1 MTQYNTENPVPSSAM
16 PDAWDNMQSIDRFAN
31 SSDETITT
39 RTGKQLDTLHGIN
52 VKADNQRTEQQD
64 AFVSSQSERES
75 SFDEK
80 SNEFESRFSSQLST
94 QESTFSESQ
103 TDKENRFTSF
113 LDSSGYVFLGEYQN
127 GPFQFS
133 ERNQYIRYDNQYYR
147 LNAAT
152 DAGFTTTGTDATSF
166 ANDVAHLVLMDGD
179 VLRQELASP
188 SGASNVGLSQGG
200 TVQDAVYWLTPE
212 MFCAKANDPS
222 FDNQHKIQEAIDAAN
237 SEYLSTGSIQT
248 VYIPNGVFWVGNRTI
263 TNTGESTQNGLL
275 SIQMKSGVRLCGEG
289 TIKAKANAYG
299 SGAYYRMIG
308 SDRGDRVQDV
318 EIIGITLDGNVSN
331 QVASTQCS
339 NMVLEASRNILIDGV
354 KSVNS
359 NGNGIMVRGKY
370 PDAVYNVRIVN
381 CYVYNC
387 NFIGIQSSQFNGL
400 VISNNTVDTTAD
412 NCIDIYGDTNVSY
425 SDSNGVNFSITGNT
439 VRNSQSCGIFP
450 ETVAHGTVTGNSI
463 YNCPR
468 GIHINRIRSI
478 PKNIVVTGNSI
489 VKSTSGGVRVTGDM
503 VGITVCGNTFSDW
516 TGSAVRLGSSGGSV
530 SGVFIYG
537 NTFIPSEVNSYVIS
551 TEGDLASRIEARNNA
566 VRNNIGI
573 AKANLYYNTATTS
586 TAVYVD
592 SWAITGSGFENT
604 GLQMYQSVTRAPT
617 VFGSTS
623 AGTASYTTQNGKFM
637 RIGELVYYTIE
648 VAYSA
653 VTGTGTLRIGN
664 LPWAPNNSIPQPTVV
679 ACCNNVTLAAGQNV
693 WATPEANSINFRI
706 KTSGSTAEPD
716 YLRLTN
722 PAYLSGTIMVS
733 GWYYL

>member
-1 MTQYNTENPVPSSAM
+1 MAEVPLPTPTQAPVPSTDIRNAVFAGAKLDEEVTGTGEFYTDRLGVKRLTNTGRNNQF
-16 PDAWDNMQSIDRFAN
+16 DAA
-31 SSDETITT
+31 
-39 RTGKQLDTLHGIN
+39 QLDR
-52 VKADNQRTEQQD
+52 A
-64 AFVSSQSERES
+64 
-75 SFDEK
+75 
-80 SNEFESRFSSQLST
+80 
-94 QESTFSESQ
+94 
-103 TDKENRFTSF
+103 NRFEQF
-113 LDSSGYVFLGEYQN
+113 LLSSGYVFLGDYED

-133 ERNQYIRYDNQYYR
+133 ARNQYIRYDNQYYR

-152 DAGFTTTGTDATSF
+152 DVGFTTTGTDATSF

-188 SGASNVGLSQGG
+188 SGASNVGLSHGG

-212 MFCAKANDPS
+212 MFGAKANDPS
-222 FDNQHKIQEAIDAAN
+222 FDNQYKIQEAIDAAN

-299 SGAYYRMIG
+299 SGAYYRLIG

-318 EIIGITLDGNVSN
+318 EISGITLDGNASN

-359 NGNGIMVRGKY
+359 NGNGIMVRGRY

-412 NCIDIYGDTNVSY
+412 NCIDVYGDTNISY
-425 SDSNGVNFSITGNT
+425 SDSNGINFSITGNT
-439 VRNSQSCGIFP
+439 VRKSRSCGIFP
-450 ETVAHGTVTGNSI
+450 ETVAHGTVIGNSI
-463 YNCPR
+463 YNCPK
-468 GIHINRIRSI
+468 GIHINRIRSVT
-478 PKNIVVTGNSI
+478 KNIIVTGNSI
-489 VKSTSGGVRVTGDM
+489 VNSTGGGVRVTGDI
-503 VGITVCGNTFSDW
+503 VGLTISGNTFSSW
-516 TGSAVRLGSSGGSV
+516 TGSALSLGSSGGSV
-530 SGVFIYG
+530 SGVYIFN
-537 NTFIPSEVNSYVIS
+537 NTFIPEDVTSYVIS
-551 TEGDLASRIEARNNA
+551 IWGNVASRIEVRNNA
-566 VRNNIGI
+566 VRNNVGMPT
-573 AKANLYYNTATTS
+573 ANLYNNTASTN
-586 TAVYVD
+586 TAVNVD
-592 SWAITGSGFENT
+592 SWAVTGNGFENT
-604 GLQMYQSVTRAPT
+604 GLQMYQSITRAPT
-617 VFGSTS
+617 VFGSEA
-623 AGTASYTTQNGKFM
+623 AGGASYTTQNGKFM

-648 VAYSA
+648 VAYSD
-653 VTGTGTLRIGN
+653 VTGTGALRIGN
-664 LPWAPNNSIPQPTVV
+664 LPWAPNGSIPQPSVI
-679 ACCNNVTLAAGQNV
+679 ADCNNVTLTAGQNV
-693 WATPEANSINFRI
+693 WATPQAGSIILRI
-706 KTSGSTAEPD
+706 KTSGSTADPS

-722 PAYLSGTIMVS
+722 SAYLSGTIRVS

>member
-1 MTQYNTENPVPSSAM
+1 MAEVPLPTPTQVPVPSTDIRNAVFAGAKLDEEVTGTGEFYTDRLGAKRLTNTGRNNQF
-16 PDAWDNMQSIDRFAN
+16 DAA
-31 SSDETITT
+31 
-39 RTGKQLDTLHGIN
+39 QLDR
-52 VKADNQRTEQQD
+52 A
-64 AFVSSQSERES
+64 
-75 SFDEK
+75 
-80 SNEFESRFSSQLST
+80 
-94 QESTFSESQ
+94 
-103 TDKENRFTSF
+103 NRFEQF
-113 LDSSGYVFLGEYQN
+113 LLSSGYVFLGDYED

-133 ERNQYIRYDNQYYR
+133 ARNQYIRYDNQYYR

-152 DAGFTTTGTDATSF
+152 DVGFTTTGTDATSF

-212 MFCAKANDPS
+212 MFGAKASDPS
-222 FDNQHKIQEAIDAAN
+222 FDNQYKIQEAIDAAN

-359 NGNGIMVRGKY
+359 NGNGMMIRGRY
-370 PDAVYNVRIVN
+370 PDAVHNVRIVN

-387 NFIGIQSSQFNGL
+387 KFIGIQSSQFNGL
-400 VISNNTVDTTAD
+400 VISDNTVDTTGD
-412 NCIDIYGDTNVSY
+412 NGIDIYGDTGISRT
-425 SDSNGVNFSITGNT
+425 DSNGVNFSITGNT
-439 VRNSQSCGIFP
+439 VKNSKCGIFP
-450 ETVAHGTVTGNSI
+450 ETVAHGTVSANSI
-463 YNCPR
+463 YNCAT
-468 GIHINRIRSI
+468 GIHINRIYSTPR
-478 PKNIVVTGNSI
+478 NIIVTGNSLS
-489 VKSTSGGVRVTGDM
+489 KSTNS
-503 VGITVCGNTFSDW
+503 GITVSGDMEGVTICGNNFSDW
-516 TGSAVRLGSSGGSV
+516 TGSAIRLGNSDGQV
-530 SGVFIYG
+530 SGVYINS
-537 NTFIPSEVNSYVIS
+537 NTFIPSDTASYVLKVV
-551 TEGDLASRIEARNNA
+551 GVLASRIE
-566 VRNNIGI
+566 VRNNTVRNTIGL
-573 AKANLYYNTATTS
+573 AMDFVYSNTAQTR
-586 TAVYVD
+586 AGVNVD
-592 SWAITGSGFENT
+592 SWAFASGPIEST
-604 GLQMYQSVTRAPT
+604 GLQMYQSITRAPT
-617 VFGSTS
+617 VFGSEA

-653 VTGTGTLRIGN
+653 VTGTGALHIGN
-664 LPWAPNNSIPQPTVV
+664 LPWAPNGSIPQPTVI
-679 ACCNNVTLAAGQNV
+679 ADCNNVTLTAGQNV
-693 WATPEANSINFRI
+693 WATPQAGRIILRI
-706 KTSGSTAEPD
+706 KTSGSTADPS

-722 PAYLSGTIMVS
+722 SAYLSGTIMVS

>member
-1 MTQYNTENPVPSSAM
+1 MAEVPLPTPTQVPVPSTDIRNAVFAGAKLDEEVTGTGEFYTDRLGVKRLTNTGRNNQF
-16 PDAWDNMQSIDRFAN
+16 DAA
-31 SSDETITT
+31 
-39 RTGKQLDTLHGIN
+39 QLDR
-52 VKADNQRTEQQD
+52 A
-64 AFVSSQSERES
+64 
-75 SFDEK
+75 
-80 SNEFESRFSSQLST
+80 
-94 QESTFSESQ
+94 
-103 TDKENRFTSF
+103 NRFEQF
-113 LDSSGYVFLGEYQN
+113 LLSSGYVFLGDYED

-133 ERNQYIRYDNQYYR
+133 ARNQYIRYDNQYYR
-147 LNAAT
+147 LNSAT
-152 DAGFTTTGTDATSF
+152 DVGFTTTGTDATSF
-166 ANDVAHLVLMDGD
+166 ANDVTHFVLMDGD

-212 MFCAKANDPS
+212 MFGAKANDPS
-222 FDNQHKIQEAIDAAN
+222 FDNQYKIQEAIDAAN

-263 TNTGESTQNGLL
+263 TNTGESTQNGIL

-359 NGNGIMVRGKY
+359 NGNGMMVRGRY
-370 PDAVYNVRIVN
+370 PDAVHNVRIVN

-412 NCIDIYGDTNVSY
+412 NGIDIYGDTNISY
-425 SDSNGVNFSITGNT
+425 SDSNGINFSITGNT
-439 VRNSQSCGIFP
+439 VKNSRCGIFP
-450 ETVAHGTVTGNSI
+450 ETVSYGTVAGNSI

-468 GIHINRIRSI
+468 GIHVNRIRSV

-489 VKSTSGGVRVTGDM
+489 VKSTGGGVRVTGDIA
-503 VGITVCGNTFSDW
+503 GLTISGNTFSDW
-516 TGSAVRLGSSGGSV
+516 TGSALSLGSSGGSV
-530 SGVFIYG
+530 SGVYIFN
-537 NTFIPSEVNSYVIS
+537 NTFIPEDVTSYVLSIGGS
-551 TEGDLASRIEARNNA
+551 FASRIE
-566 VRNNIGI
+566 VRNNVVRGN
-573 AKANLYYNTATTS
+573 AGLPKANIYNNTAS
-586 TAVYVD
+586 SNTAVLVD
-592 SWAITGSGFENT
+592 SWAITGDGFEST
-604 GLQMYQSVTRAPT
+604 GLQVYRSITRAPT

-623 AGTASYTTQNGKFM
+623 AGTASYTTQSGKFM
-637 RIGELVYYTIE
+637 RIGELVYYTIS
-648 VAYSA
+648 VTYSD
-653 VTGTGTLRIGN
+653 VTGTGALSIGN
-664 LPWAPNNSIPQPTVV
+664 LPWAPNDSIPQPSVI
-679 ACCNNVTLAAGQNV
+679 ADCNNVTLTAGQNV
-693 WATPEANSINFRI
+693 WATPQANSIILRI
-706 KTSGSTAEPD
+706 KTSGVTGEPG
-716 YLRLTN
+716 YLRLNN
-722 PAYLSGTIMVS
+722 PAYLSGGISVS

>member
-1 MTQYNTENPVPSSAM
+1 MPFYLTRDSVPSADMRNVFDNAQNLDLALNDLTSSLWTDRLGRSRMSWFGLESAF
-16 PDAWDNMQSIDRFAN
+16 SVKL
-31 SSDETITT
+31 SD
-39 RTGKQLDTLHGIN
+39 
-52 VKADNQRTEQQD
+52 
-64 AFVSSQSERES
+64 
-75 SFDEK
+75 
-80 SNEFESRFSSQLST
+80 FESRFTSQIVE
-94 QESTFSESQ
+94 QEATFDASQ
-103 TDKENRFTSF
+103 ADKENRFQHF
-113 LDSSGYVFLGEYQN
+113 LVSSGYVFLGDYED

-133 ERNQYIRYDNQYYR
+133 ARNQYIRYDNQYYR

-152 DAGFTTTGTDATSF
+152 DVGFTTTGTDATSF

-212 MFCAKANDPS
+212 MFGAKASDPS
-222 FDNQHKIQEAIDAAN
+222 FDNQYKIQEAIDAAN

-359 NGNGIMVRGKY
+359 NGNGMMIRGRY
-370 PDAVYNVRIVN
+370 PDAVHNVRIVN

-387 NFIGIQSSQFNGL
+387 KFIGIQSSQFNGL
-400 VISNNTVDTTAD
+400 VISDNTVDTTGD
-412 NCIDIYGDTNVSY
+412 NGIDIYGDTGISRT
-425 SDSNGVNFSITGNT
+425 DSNGVNFSITGNT
-439 VRNSQSCGIFP
+439 VKNSKCGIFP
-450 ETVAHGTVTGNSI
+450 ETVAHGTVSANSI
-463 YNCPR
+463 YNCAT
-468 GIHINRIRSI
+468 GIHINRIYSTPR
-478 PKNIVVTGNSI
+478 NIIVTGNSLS
-489 VKSTSGGVRVTGDM
+489 KSTNS
-503 VGITVCGNTFSDW
+503 GITVSGDMEGVTICGNNFSDW
-516 TGSAVRLGSSGGSV
+516 TGSAIRLGNSDGQV
-530 SGVFIYG
+530 SGVYINS
-537 NTFIPSEVNSYVIS
+537 NTFIPSDTASYVLKVV
-551 TEGDLASRIEARNNA
+551 GVLASRIE
-566 VRNNIGI
+566 VRNNTVRNTIG
-573 AKANLYYNTATTS
+573 LTMDFVYSNTAETS
-586 TAVYVD
+586 AGVNVD
-592 SWAITGSGFENT
+592 SWAFASGAIEST
-604 GLQMYQSVTRAPT
+604 GLQMYRSVTRAPT
-617 VFGSTS
+617 VLGSTS

-637 RIGELVYYTIE
+637 RIGELVYYTIA
-648 VAYSA
+648 VTYSG

-664 LPWAPNNSIPQPTVV
+664 LPWAPNNSMPQPSVI
-679 ACCNNVTLAAGQNV
+679 ANCSNVTLTAGQNV

-706 KTSGSTAEPD
+706 KTSGTTGEPS
-716 YLRLTN
+716 YLRLDN
-722 PAYLSGTIMVS
+722 PAYLSGTIIVS

>member
-1 MTQYNTENPVPSSAM
+1 MPFYLTRDSVPSADMRNVFDNAQNLDLALNDLTSSLWTDRLGRSRMSWFGLESAF
-16 PDAWDNMQSIDRFAN
+16 SVKL
-31 SSDETITT
+31 SD
-39 RTGKQLDTLHGIN
+39 
-52 VKADNQRTEQQD
+52 
-64 AFVSSQSERES
+64 
-75 SFDEK
+75 
-80 SNEFESRFSSQLST
+80 FESRFTSQIVE
-94 QESTFSESQ
+94 QEATFDASQ
-103 TDKENRFTSF
+103 ADKENRFQHF
-113 LDSSGYVFLGEYQN
+113 LVSSGYVFLGDYED

-133 ERNQYIRYDNQYYR
+133 ARNQYIRYDNQYYR

-152 DAGFTTTGTDATSF
+152 DVGFTTTGTDATSF

-212 MFCAKANDPS
+212 MFGAKASDPS
-222 FDNQHKIQEAIDAAN
+222 FDNQYKIQEAIDAAN

-359 NGNGIMVRGKY
+359 NGNGMMIRGRY
-370 PDAVYNVRIVN
+370 PDAVHNVRIVN

-412 NCIDIYGDTNVSY
+412 NGIDIYGDTNISY
-425 SDSNGVNFSITGNT
+425 SDSNGINFSITGNT
-439 VRNSQSCGIFP
+439 VKNSRCGIFP
-450 ETVAHGTVTGNSI
+450 ETVSYGTVAGNSI

-468 GIHINRIRSI
+468 GIHVNRIRSVT
-478 PKNIVVTGNSI
+478 KNIVVTGNSI
-489 VKSTSGGVRVTGDM
+489 VKSTGGGVRVTGDI
-503 VGITVCGNTFSDW
+503 VGLTVCGNTFSDW
-516 TGSAVRLGSSGGSV
+516 TGSAVKLGASGGSV
-530 SGVFIYG
+530 SGVYVHD
-537 NTFIPSEVNSYVIS
+537 NTFIPSEVDSYVIS
-551 TEGDLASRIEARNNA
+551 TEGAVASRIE
-566 VRNNIGI
+566 VRNNVVRNNTGI

-586 TAVYVD
+586 TAVHVD
-592 SWAITGSGFENT
+592 SWAITGSSFENT

-623 AGTASYTTQNGKFM
+623 AGTASYTTQSGKFM
-637 RIGELVYYTIE
+637 RIGELVYYTIA
-648 VAYSA
+648 VTYSD

-664 LPWAPNNSIPQPTVV
+664 LPWAPNDSIPQPSVI
-679 ACCNNVTLAAGQNV
+679 ADCNNVTLTAGQNV

-706 KTSGSTAEPD
+706 KTSGSTANPD

-722 PAYLSGTIMVS
+722 PAYLSGGISVS

>member
-1 MTQYNTENPVPSSAM
+1 MPFYLTRDPVPSADMRNVFDNAQNLDLALNDLTSSLWTDRLGRSRMSWFGLESAF
-16 PDAWDNMQSIDRFAN
+16 SVKL
-31 SSDETITT
+31 SD
-39 RTGKQLDTLHGIN
+39 
-52 VKADNQRTEQQD
+52 
-64 AFVSSQSERES
+64 
-75 SFDEK
+75 
-80 SNEFESRFSSQLST
+80 FESRFTSQIVE
-94 QESTFSESQ
+94 QEATFDASQ
-103 TDKENRFTSF
+103 ADKENRFQHF
-113 LDSSGYVFLGEYQN
+113 LVSSGYVFLGDYED

-133 ERNQYIRYDNQYYR
+133 ARNQYIRYDNQYYR

-152 DAGFTTTGTDATSF
+152 DVGFTTTGTDATSF

-212 MFCAKANDPS
+212 MFGAKANDPS
-222 FDNQHKIQEAIDAAN
+222 FDNQYKIQEAIDAAN

-359 NGNGIMVRGKY
+359 NGNGMMIRGRY
-370 PDAVYNVRIVN
+370 PDAVHNVRIVN

-412 NCIDIYGDTNVSY
+412 NGIDIYGDTNISY
-425 SDSNGVNFSITGNT
+425 SASNGINFSITGNT
-439 VRNSQSCGIFP
+439 VKNSRCGIFP
-450 ETVAHGTVTGNSI
+450 ETVSYGTVAGNSI
-463 YNCPR
+463 YNCSR
-468 GIHINRIRSI
+468 GIHVNRIRSA

-489 VKSTSGGVRVTGDM
+489 VKSTDGGVRVTGDIE
-503 VGITVCGNTFSDW
+503 GLTVCGNTFSDW
-516 TGSAVRLGSSGGSV
+516 VGSAIRLGSAGGSV
-530 SGVFIYG
+530 SGVYVHD
-537 NTFIPSEVNSYVIS
+537 NTFIPSKVDSYVIS
-551 TEGDLASRIEARNNA
+551 TEGAVASRIE
-566 VRNNIGI
+566 VRNNTVRGI
-573 AKANLYYNTATTS
+573 AGWTMDFVYSNTATTR
-586 TAVYVD
+586 TAVIVD
-592 SWAITGSGFENT
+592 SWAITGEAFEST
-604 GLQMYQSVTRAPT
+604 GLQMYRSVTRAPT

-623 AGTASYTTQNGKFM
+623 AGTASYTAQSGKFM
-637 RIGELVYYTIE
+637 RIGELVYYTIS
-648 VAYSA
+648 VTYSD

-664 LPWAPNNSIPQPTVV
+664 LPWAPNDSIPQPSVIADCT
-679 ACCNNVTLAAGQNV
+679 NVTLTAGKNV
-693 WATPEANSINFRI
+693 WATPQANSINFRI
-706 KTSGSTAEPD
+706 KTSGSTAESD

-722 PAYLSGTIMVS
+722 PAYLSGTIIVS

>member
-1 MTQYNTENPVPSSAM
+1 MPFYLTRDPVPSTDMRNVFDNAQNLDLALNDLTSSLWTDRLGRSRMSWFGLESAF
-16 PDAWDNMQSIDRFAN
+16 SVKL
-31 SSDETITT
+31 SD
-39 RTGKQLDTLHGIN
+39 
-52 VKADNQRTEQQD
+52 
-64 AFVSSQSERES
+64 
-75 SFDEK
+75 
-80 SNEFESRFSSQLST
+80 FESRFTSQIVE
-94 QESTFSESQ
+94 QEATFDASQ
-103 TDKENRFTSF
+103 ADKENRFQHF
-113 LDSSGYVFLGEYQN
+113 LVSSGYVFLGDYED

-133 ERNQYIRYDNQYYR
+133 ARNQYIRYDNQYYR

-152 DAGFTTTGTDATSF
+152 DVGFTTTGTDATSF

-212 MFCAKANDPS
+212 MFGAKANDPS
-222 FDNQHKIQEAIDAAN
+222 FDNQYKIQEAIDAAN

-299 SGAYYRMIG
+299 SGAYYRLIG

-318 EIIGITLDGNVSN
+318 EISGITLDGNVSN

-359 NGNGIMVRGKY
+359 NGNGMMIRGRY
-370 PDAVYNVRIVN
+370 PDAVHNVRIVN

-387 NFIGIQSSQFNGL
+387 KFIGIQSSQFNGL
-400 VISNNTVDTTAD
+400 VISDNTVDTTGD
-412 NCIDIYGDTNVSY
+412 NGIDIYGDTNISY
-425 SDSNGVNFSITGNT
+425 SDSNGINFSITGNT
-439 VRNSQSCGIFP
+439 VKNSRCGIFP
-450 ETVAHGTVTGNSI
+450 ETVAHGTVSGNSI

-468 GIHINRIRSI
+468 GIHVNRIRST

-489 VKSTSGGVRVTGDM
+489 VKSTGGGIRVTGDM
-503 VGITVCGNTFSDW
+503 VGVTVRGNTFSDW
-516 TGSAVRLGSSGGSV
+516 TGSAVSLGSSGGSV
-530 SGVFIYG
+530 SGVYVLD
-537 NTFIPSEVNSYVIS
+537 NTFIPSDVASYVLSI
-551 TEGDLASRIEARNNA
+551 EGDVASRIE
-566 VRNNIGI
+566 VRNNTVRNNVGI
-573 AKANLYYNTATTS
+573 PTANLYNNTASTN
-586 TAVYVD
+586 TAVNVD
-592 SWAITGSGFENT
+592 SWAVTGSGFENT
-604 GLQMYQSVTRAPT
+604 GLQMYRSITRAPT
-617 VFGSTS
+617 VFGSEA
-623 AGTASYTTQNGKFM
+623 AGEASYTTQNGKFM
-637 RIGELVYYTIE
+637 RIGELVYYTIK

-664 LPWAPNNSIPQPTVV
+664 LPWAPNDSIPQPSVI
-679 ACCNNVTLAAGQNV
+679 ADCNNVTLTAGQNV

-722 PAYLSGTIMVS
+722 PAYLSGTIRVS

>member
-1 MTQYNTENPVPSSAM
+1 MTQYNTGNPVPSPAM
-16 PDAWDNMQSIDRFAN
+16 PDVWDNN
-31 SSDETITT
+31 ETIDSFVNSPEISVTT
-39 RTGKQLDTLHGIN
+39 RTGIVRDTMFGMQK
-52 VKADNQRTEQQD
+52 KADEQRIAASVALAEQMD
-64 AFVSSQSERES
+64 S
-75 SFDEK
+75 
-80 SNEFESRFSSQLST
+80 
-94 QESTFSESQ
+94 QESAFNAAQ
-103 TDKENRFTSF
+103 TDKEDRFQGF
-113 LDSSGYVFLGEYQN
+113 LNSSGYVFLGNYEN

-133 ERNQYIRYDNQYYR
+133 ARNQYIRYDNQYYR

-152 DAGFTTTGTDATSF
+152 DVGFTTTGTDATSF

-212 MFCAKANDPS
+212 MFGAKASDPS
-222 FDNQHKIQEAIDAAN
+222 FDNQYKIQEAIDAAN

-359 NGNGIMVRGKY
+359 NGNGMMIRGRY
-370 PDAVYNVRIVN
+370 PDAVHNVRIVN

-412 NCIDIYGDTNVSY
+412 NGIDIYGDTNISY
-425 SDSNGVNFSITGNT
+425 SDSNGINFSITGNT
-439 VRNSQSCGIFP
+439 VKNSRCGIFP
-450 ETVAHGTVTGNSI
+450 ETVSYGTVAGNSI

-468 GIHINRIRSI
+468 GIHVNRIRSV

-489 VKSTSGGVRVTGDM
+489 VKSTGGGVRVTGDI
-503 VGITVCGNTFSDW
+503 VGLTVCGNTFSDW
-516 TGSAVRLGSSGGSV
+516 TGSAVKLGASGGSV
-530 SGVFIYG
+530 SGVYVHD
-537 NTFIPSEVNSYVIS
+537 NTFIPSEVDSYVIS
-551 TEGDLASRIEARNNA
+551 TEGAVASRIE
-566 VRNNIGI
+566 VRNNVVRNNTGI

-592 SWAITGSGFENT
+592 SWAITGSSFENT

-623 AGTASYTTQNGKFM
+623 AGTASYTTQSGKFM
-637 RIGELVYYTIE
+637 RIGELVYYTIA
-648 VAYSA
+648 VTYSD
-653 VTGTGTLRIGN
+653 VTGTGALRIGN
-664 LPWAPNNSIPQPTVV
+664 LPWAPNDSIPQPSVI
-679 ACCNNVTLAAGQNV
+679 ADCNNVTLTAGQNV

-706 KTSGSTAEPD
+706 KTSGSTANPD

-722 PAYLSGTIMVS
+722 PAYLSGGISVS